1 MQNFLFRLVPEQIG
15 SRKLI
20 SKMSNNFF
28 QFKKFKIHQSCC
40 AMKVTTDACLFG
52 AWATDRIQ
60 QSTIENKYCLDIGT
74 GTGLLSLMMAQKIS
88 NLNIEAIEID
98 EAASEQAA
106 SNFINSPW
114 SKNLLS
120 VHSNIVSYTFP
131 QQYDAI
137 ISNPPFYENELN
149 ATDNKKNIAHH
160 SQELNLADLFAIIQF
175 NLKSSG
181 SFFLLLPFKRQAEIQ
196 PLLLQNN
203 LKITHTTLVR
213 QSTQHHY
220 FRIMLEG
227 TFFSN
232 CYLTEATIAE
242 ISICDDTKQYT
253 KEFISLLKDYYLNL

>member
-1 MQNFLFRLVPEQIG
+1 
-15 SRKLI
+15 
-20 SKMSNNFF
+20 
-28 QFKKFKIHQSCC
+28 
-40 AMKVTTDACLFG
+40 MKVTTDACLFG
-52 AWATDRIQ
+52 AWATDRMQ
-60 QSTIENKYCLDIGT
+60 QSTIENKHCLDIGT

-88 NLNIEAIEID
+88 KVNIEAIEID

-120 VHSNIVSYTFP
+120 VHANIVSYTFP

-160 SQELNLADLFAIIQF
+160 SKELNLADLLTIIRS

-181 SFFLLLPFKRQAEIQ
+181 SFFLLLPFKRQTEIQ

-203 LKITHTTLVR
+203 LKITHTTWVR
-213 QSTQHHY
+213 QSTQHNY

-227 TFFSN
+227 TLNSN
-232 CYLTEATIAE
+232 IDLTQDSTDE
-242 ISICDDTKQYT
+242 ISICDDKKQYT
-253 KEFISLLKDYYLNL
+253 KEFISLLKDYYINL